1 MIHLKL
7 ISGHNLAVRDVTGYS
22 HVAGLAHRQLYSA
35 RCCHVITVNRNIQ
48 LVVSQWFVLALHV
61 VYNL

>member
-22 HVAGLAHRQLYSA
+22 HIDWHTDSCIVPDA
-35 RCCHVITVNRNIQ
+35 VM
-48 LVVSQWFVLALHV
+48 
-61 VYNL
+61 